1 MKNKIFIKGNVP
13 SSKNSKQ
20 WTGKFLINS
29 KTVSKYLKEY
39 EIQWITNKS
48 EFLKMLENKET
59 PYKIHFKFIRDSR
72 RKFDYHNVVQLPCDL
87 MTKHGWLE
95 DDAADN
101 IIPIFE
107 EYEYDKQNPGVYI
120 WVE

>member
-1 MKNKIFIKGNVP
+1 MNKIFIKGNVP

-39 EIQWITNKS
+39 ESQWITNKS
-48 EFLKMLENKET
+48 KFLKMLENKET

-72 RKFDYHNVVQLPCDL
+72 RKFDYHNAVQLPCDL

-95 DDAADN
+95 DDDADN
-101 IIPIFE
+101 IIPIF
-107 EYEYDKQNPGVYI
+107 
-120 WVE
+120 